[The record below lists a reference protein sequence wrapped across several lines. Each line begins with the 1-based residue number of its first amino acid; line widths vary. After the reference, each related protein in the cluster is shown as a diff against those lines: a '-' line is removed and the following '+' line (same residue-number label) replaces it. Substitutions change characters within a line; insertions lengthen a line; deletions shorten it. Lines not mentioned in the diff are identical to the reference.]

1 MPSTPKVPSDH
12 KKKSNKPKYGKGWK
26 QRYTD
31 LELPSGELCQVK
43 RPGVQGLIE
52 AGVLQSLDTLTSIV
66 QAEVIPQAQGKPQ
79 IKAEAVLD
87 DPEKFTKMMETVDK
101 IVCFVVVQPTVLP
114 DRVTQEMI
122 DDEDLPFDTDDL
134 DRKLAEDERDEDAI
148 YTDYIDAMDKMFIMN
163 FVVGGSADLATFR
176 AESAAL
182 VGGVP
187 DGEEPAGSTV

>member
-12 KKKSNKPKYGKGWK
+12 KKKTPKYGKGWK

-31 LELPSGELCQVK
+31 LSLPSGELCQVR

-52 AGVLQSLDTLTSIV
+52 AGVLQSMDTLTSIV
-66 QAEVIPQAQGKPQ
+66 QTEVIPKAEGKPVVN
-79 IKAEAVLD
+79 AEAILQD
-87 DPEKFTKMMETVDK
+87 TEKFTEMMKTVDK
-101 IVCFVVVQPTVLP
+101 IVCYVVVQPDVLS
-114 DRVTQEMI
+114 DRVSQEMI

-134 DRKLAEDERDEDAI
+134 GRKLAEDERDPNAI
-148 YTDYIDAMDKMFIMN
+148 YTDYIDAMDKMYIMN
-163 FVVGGSADLATFR
+163 FAVGGSADLAKFR
-176 AESAAL
+176 AESSAF